1 MREFILRH
9 KVGAATIVA
18 VLVVATVTIYS
29 VPLNPPLG
37 DCFGSLLSQDP
48 LICYVLEQA
57 DRQDIID
64 VETVYDADGVLYFSL
79 KQDEE
84 LSSNVYEF
92 FEAKAVE
99 FYDRWPDDVPVLS
112 FYDKCVEHLKPT
124 YRECYLELGALPK
137 SKVYDDIWFHT
148 GGETARR
155 LLPGWA
161 TWRQVWPAVAGGA
174 SGSSETP
181 TTFDVSDVDMTNL
194 PPGADAAG
202 SVLASRGR
210 EWRAYLQVKNPPED
224 PAELEALKEFL
235 APPCNQS
242 AVCTRIYDAR
252 TDHTTVIATA
262 PSVNPGTPVTFHGPL
277 ANATTTIAIRSSDL
291 KAYHADLSSLLPT
304 SASSV
309 SMSSSV
315 NEKQTQAIEVVIIP
329 VKYGPGELARWVEIL
344 DRFSTSRG
352 NTIGITGARV
362 DTNRSGGWID
372 PVWPLDNLGPAKKD
386 LAGEIPSTIR
396 ETILVW
402 SFDPQRVAPAL
413 PVLLPLL
420 GIPVDAV
427 GVVATEW
434 RGGHTYTIPETLP
447 DRDTAPSPPVRFASA
462 VGVPMPLLL
471 LARNVGAVLVAGGIV
486 ALVLRLRRRRAP
498 G

>member
-1 MREFILRH
+1 MREFVMRH

-18 VLVVATVTIYS
+18 SLVVAAFSIYS

-57 DRQDIID
+57 DRQSIID

-79 KQDEE
+79 RQDDE
-84 LSSNVYEF
+84 LSSNAYEF

-112 FYDKCVEHLKPT
+112 FYDECVEHLKPT

-137 SKVYDDIWFHT
+137 SKVYDEIRFHT

-194 PPGADAAG
+194 PVDACPEVLYGDVIDVCSRDPDVALSIVGRHKGYFQIKDPPTDEAG
-202 SVLASRGR
+202 LA
-210 EWRAYLQVKNPPED
+210 
-224 PAELEALKEFL
+224 ALKEIL
-235 APPCNQS
+235 VPCYNK
-242 AVCTRIYDAR
+242 AGPCTYM
-252 TDHTTVIATA
+252 
-262 PSVNPGTPVTFHGPL
+262 
-277 ANATTTIAIRSSDL
+277 ATTTVTSIVDGVETHTATRTEVYFEARGPGDL
-291 KAYHADLSSLLPT
+291 
-304 SASSV
+304 
-309 SMSSSV
+309 
-315 NEKQTQAIEVVIIP
+315 VIIP
-329 VKYGPGELARWVEIL
+329 VKYSWEELARWVEIL
-344 DRFSTSRG
+344 DRFATSRG
-352 NTIGITGARV
+352 NTIGIMRAEV
-362 DTNRSGGWID
+362 STNTDSWGLGTD
-372 PVWPLDNLGPAKKD
+372 AVWPLDSLRPVEHESHSE
-386 LAGEIPSTIR
+386 LR
-396 ETILVW
+396 ETIAVVG
-402 SFDPQRVAPAL
+402 FDAQKIADSL
-413 PVLLPLL
+413 PTLLPLL
-420 GIPVDAV
+420 SIPVDSV
-427 GVVATEW
+427 GVVATES
-434 RGGHTYTIPETLP
+434 RVSNAYSVPLVNLLKPHSRELT
-447 DRDTAPSPPVRFASA
+447 PPVRVAFAA
-462 VGVPMPLLL
+462 GVPVPLLV

>member
-1 MREFILRH
+1 MRDFVMRY

-18 VLVVATVTIYS
+18 ALVVATVTIYS

-57 DRQDIID
+57 DRQSIID

-79 KQDEE
+79 RQDDE
-84 LSSNVYEF
+84 LSSNAYEF

-137 SKVYDDIWFHT
+137 SKVYDDIRFHT

-194 PPGADAAG
+194 PVDACPEVLYGDVIDVCSRDPDVALSIVGRHKGYFQIKDPPTDEAG
-202 SVLASRGR
+202 LA
-210 EWRAYLQVKNPPED
+210 
-224 PAELEALKEFL
+224 ALKEIL
-235 APPCNQS
+235 VPCYNK
-242 AVCTRIYDAR
+242 AGPCTYM
-252 TDHTTVIATA
+252 
-262 PSVNPGTPVTFHGPL
+262 
-277 ANATTTIAIRSSDL
+277 ATTTVTSIVDGVETHTATRTEVYFEARGPGDL
-291 KAYHADLSSLLPT
+291 
-304 SASSV
+304 
-309 SMSSSV
+309 
-315 NEKQTQAIEVVIIP
+315 VIIP
-329 VKYGPGELARWVEIL
+329 VKYSWEDLARWAEIL
-344 DRFSTSRG
+344 DRFATSRG
-352 NTIGITGARV
+352 NTIGITGARI

-372 PVWPLDNLGPAKKD
+372 PVWPLDSLGPAKKD

-413 PVLLPLL
+413 PTLLPLL

-434 RGGHTYTIPETLP
+434 RGGHTYTYPETLS

-462 VGVPMPLLL
+462 VGVPVPLLL

-486 ALVLRLRRRRAP
+486 ALVLRLRRRAL

>member
-18 VLVVATVTIYS
+18 ALVVAAFSIYS
-29 VPLNPPLG
+29 VPFNPPLG

-79 KQDEE
+79 RQDDE

-112 FYDKCVEHLKPT
+112 FYDECVEHLKPT

-137 SKVYDDIWFHT
+137 SKVYDEIRFHT
-148 GGETARR
+148 GDETARR

-194 PPGADAAG
+194 PPGVDAAG

-210 EWRAYLQVKNPPED
+210 EWTAYLQVKNPPED
-224 PAELEALKEFL
+224 PDKLEALKEFL
-235 APPCNQS
+235 APPCDQS

-315 NEKQTQAIEVVIIP
+315 NEKQTQATEVVIIP

-344 DRFSTSRG
+344 DRFATSRG
-352 NTIGITGARV
+352 NTIGIMRAEV
-362 DTNRSGGWID
+362 STNTDSWGLGTD
-372 PVWPLDNLGPAKKD
+372 AVWPLDSLRPVEHESHSE
-386 LAGEIPSTIR
+386 LR
-396 ETILVW
+396 ETIAVVG
-402 SFDPQRVAPAL
+402 FDAQKIADSL
-413 PVLLPLL
+413 PTLLPLL
-420 GIPVDAV
+420 SIPVDSV
-427 GVVATEW
+427 GVVATES
-434 RGGHTYTIPETLP
+434 RVSNAYSVPLVNLP
-447 DRDTAPSPPVRFASA
+447 KPHGRELTPPVRVASA
-462 VGVPMPLLL
+462 VGVPVPLLL